1 MAEKVILKKSSV
13 NIYWKTQDPRM
24 LKVLNLMETAEP
36 WVVDDVDSVAREL
49 VNFGKRLGNARATHL
64 SSNSDEITIVLTYIS
79 SGKAMRIMNW
89 LDDNFPGLSFFYVME
104 ARSKEDWDP
113 GRLLLDRLKTIKTL
127 SLLGSLFSP
136 MRANLIIN
144 FLEDDEPEE

>member
-1 MAEKVILKKSSV
+1 MPEKLNLKKSTV

-24 LKVLNLMETAEP
+24 LRVLTLMETAEP
-36 WVVDDVDSVAREL
+36 WVVDEIDSVAREL
-49 VNFGKRLGNARATHL
+49 VNFGKKLGEVRAGHL
-64 SSNSDEITIVLTYIS
+64 SSNSDEVTTVLTYIG

-104 ARSKEDWDP
+104 ARGKEDWDS
-113 GRLLLDRLKTIKTL
+113 GRLLLDRLRTIKTL

-136 MRANLIIN
+136 MRAKLIVG
-144 FLEDDEPEE
+144 FLEPDETEE

>member
-24 LKVLNLMETAEP
+24 LKVLNLMESAEP

-49 VNFGKRLGNARATHL
+49 VNFGKRLGDARATHL

>member
-13 NIYWKTQDPRM
+13 NIYWKTQDPRI

-49 VNFGKRLGNARATHL
+49 VNFGKRLGDARATHL